1 MTRLSPARRAA
12 IQRIIFPVLVLLS
25 VIMIILGKVDQVM
38 FEPLRISL
46 TDATVPILDA
56 LSRPVVAA
64 GNVVD
69 DAVKL
74 VHLHQEN
81 VRLEKEN
88 LQLLHWQQ
96 AALTLASENAQL
108 RGLLKLAPESA
119 VSYVSAR
126 VIADSGGAYVRN
138 LMVDAGSDIGI
149 ARGQA
154 AITGA
159 GLVGRVEEVGTRA
172 ARILLITDL
181 NSRVPVIVERSRQ
194 RAILA
199 GDNSERRPVLSVPRS
214 GGRAEDWRPRRYF
227 GRRRCVS
234 AGSSGRHR
242 CRSRRR
248 GPPGRASCR
257 IVAGRISAHCRL
269 RAGRR
274 TTHADHDCPARPA
287 AGDGCGRQGE
297 PSLTAGRCSR
307 SPTQPRSHRP
317 KMSWSAFFRLRP
329 RLRRRCC
336 RSSRCICRD
345 MPLWL
350 PPSP

>member
-1 MTRLSPARRAA
+1 
-12 IQRIIFPVLVLLS
+12 
-25 VIMIILGKVDQVM
+25 MIILGKVDQVM

-126 VIADSGGAYVRN
+126 VIANSGGAYVRN

-199 GDNSERRPVLSVPRS
+199 GDNSERPVLVYLDPAGALKIGDRVVTSGEGGVFPPGLPVGTIAAVDGEAPRVEPHVELS
-214 GGRAEDWRPRRYF
+214 RVEYLRIVDYGLAGGLPTRITIAPR
-227 GRRRCVS
+227 GRRPETGAVVK
-234 AGSSGRHR
+234 
-242 CRSRRR
+242 
-248 GPPGRASCR
+248 AS
-257 IVAGRISAHCRL
+257 H
-269 RAGRR
+269 
-274 TTHADHDCPARPA
+274 H
-287 AGDGCGRQGE
+287 
-297 PSLTAGRCSR
+297 
-307 SPTQPRSHRP
+307 
-317 KMSWSAFFRLRP
+317 
-329 RLRRRCC
+329 
-336 RSSRCICRD
+336 
-345 MPLWL
+345 
-350 PPSP
+350 